1 MHAVVATHG
10 HCFDGLCSA
19 VVFTRL
25 LQALYARNAHARDP
39 QGSDLS
45 VRYHSC
51 GYAPTQRPLTE
62 LLTGELNAI
71 LDYRFC
77 ATERL
82 HWYFDHHRTA
92 FGTGQDR
99 AFFDA
104 RVATHPFHYDAS
116 YSSCTKLVRDIAE
129 QRYGVSM
136 PELEPLTRWADKIDS
151 AAFESAEAALD
162 SSHPVMRLASVVELH
177 GDSAFLSRLV
187 PRLLESPLET
197 VANRSEYR
205 SLHSKIR
212 RRKAA
217 FARRVRKNA
226 HSLERVVLVDLSGSE
241 VESYGKFVTYA
252 LYPEAMYSVILAR
265 LENGARIN
273 VGYNPWSRRSLDRD
287 LSSICGRYGG
297 GGHPFVGGICF
308 PPEDVQRARH
318 VAHEIALELDAQLPA
333 AE

>member
-25 LQALYARNAHARDP
+25 LRALRGP
-39 QGSDLS
+39 ELTF
-45 VRYHSC
+45 RYLAC
-51 GYAPTQRPLTE
+51 GYAPTQRPLAG
-62 LLTGELNAI
+62 LLDGDENAI
-71 LDYRFC
+71 LDYRFSAC
-77 ATERL
+77 EQL
-82 HWYFDHHRTA
+82 GWYFDHHRTA
-92 FGTGQDR
+92 FGSAADR

-104 RVATHPFHYDAS
+104 RLDSHPYHYDAS
-116 YSSCTKLVRDIAE
+116 YSSCTKLVRDIAA
-129 QRYGVSM
+129 QRYGVHM
-136 PELEPLTRWADKIDS
+136 PELEPLTQWADKIDS

-162 SSHPVMRLASVVELH
+162 SSHPVMRLASVVEHH
-177 GDSAFLSRLV
+177 GDGAFLSRLV
-187 PRLLESPLET
+187 PRLLDTPLET
-197 VANRSEYR
+197 VAGRAEYR
-205 SLHSKIR
+205 SLFAKIR

-217 FARRVRKNA
+217 FARRVRQNA
-226 HSLERVVLVDLSGSE
+226 HALERVVLVDLSGSE

-297 GGHPFVGGICF
+297 GGHPFVGGISF
-308 PPEDVQRARH
+308 PPEDVQRARS
-318 VAHEIALELDAQLPA
+318 VAREIALELDG
-333 AE
+333 

>member
-25 LQALYARNAHARDP
+25 LRALRGP
-39 QGSDLS
+39 DLS
-45 VRYHSC
+45 FRYYSC
-51 GYAPTQRPLTE
+51 GYAPTQRSVME
-62 LLTGELNAI
+62 LLKGDENAI
-71 LDYRFC
+71 LDYRFS
-77 ATERL
+77 ASEQL

-92 FGTGQDR
+92 FADAADR

-104 RVATHPFHYDAS
+104 RVDSHPYHYDAS

-129 QRYGVSM
+129 RRYGVAM
-136 PELEPLTRWADKIDS
+136 PELEPLTQWADKIDS

-162 SSHPVMRLASVVELH
+162 SSHPVMRLASVVEH
-177 GDSAFLSRLV
+177 HSDGAFLSRLV
-187 PRLLESPLET
+187 PRLLDTPIET
-197 VANRSEYR
+197 VADRSEYR
-205 SLHSKIR
+205 SLYAKIR

-217 FARRVRKNA
+217 FARSVQKNA
-226 HSLERVVLVDLSGSE
+226 HALDRVVLVDLSGSE

-252 LYPEAMYSVILAR
+252 LYPEAMYSVIVAR

-273 VGYNPWSRRSLDRD
+273 VGYNPWSRHSLDRD

-297 GGHPFVGGICF
+297 GGHPFVGGISF
-308 PPEDVQRARH
+308 PAGDVQRARN
-318 VAHEIALELDAQLPA
+318 VAQEIALELNFQGV
-333 AE
+333 